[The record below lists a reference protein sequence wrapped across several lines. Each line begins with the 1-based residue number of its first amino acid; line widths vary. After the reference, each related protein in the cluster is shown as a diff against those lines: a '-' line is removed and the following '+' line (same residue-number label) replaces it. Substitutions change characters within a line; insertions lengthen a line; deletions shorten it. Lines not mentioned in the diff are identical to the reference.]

1 MTESSKTFITPVA
14 TRLNMYS
21 VIRKNPEDYSRI
33 EAEQLDEE
41 KIKALS
47 DPTRLKILEKLTDSS
62 SYPRD
67 VSRDIKIDKQK
78 AYYHFDKLEEAGLIE
93 EEKTKK
99 VSGGSATFYKPVSP
113 AYILD
118 LGKQGVK
125 IPWSHADQKSTSFL
139 QNFISE
145 GDLDGAIVVGSPDQ
159 HGPDQVQ
166 AKDGHLAAEIGMK
179 LGGFCNSNQ
188 PSAKLD
194 TEIHRN
200 SSFDQNMIL
209 VGGVLTNTVTKK
221 FNKKFPASFEGNT
234 FPYREISTPESTYS
248 EDTIGMVAKTEN
260 PQDPEKDIIMVA
272 GVRNQGTEAAVRA
285 FKNLED
291 ILDDYGGGDFY
302 RVVRG
307 LDMDGDGEID
317 DYEVVE

>member
-1 MTESSKTFITPVA
+1 
-14 TRLNMYS
+14 MYS
-21 VIRKNPEDYSRI
+21 IIRKNPENYSRI
-33 EAEQLDEE
+33 KAEQLDEE

-47 DPTRLKILEKLTDSS
+47 DPTRLKILEKLADTS

-67 VSRDIKIDKQK
+67 VSRDIEIDKQK
-78 AYYHFDKLEEAGLIE
+78 AYYHFDKLEEAGLIQ
-93 EEKTKK
+93 EEKTEK
-99 VSGGSATFYKPVSP
+99 VSGGSATFYTPASP
-113 AYILD
+113 AYVLD
-118 LGKQGVK
+118 LGEEGAK
-125 IPWSHADQKSTSFL
+125 IPWSHTDEKSTDFL
-139 QNFISE
+139 QNFIHE
-145 GDLDGAIVVGSPDQ
+145 GELSGAIVVGSPDQ

-166 AKDGHLAAEIGMK
+166 AKDGHLAGEIGMK
-179 LGGFCNSNQ
+179 LGGFCQTAKTSV
-188 PSAKLD
+188 KLD

-221 FNKKFPASFEGNT
+221 FNEKFPASFEGET
-234 FPYREISTPESTYS
+234 FPYREISTPKGSYS
-248 EDTIGMVAKTEN
+248 EDTIGIVAKTEN
-260 PQDPEKDIIMVA
+260 PEDPEKDIIMVA

-291 ILDDYGGGDFY
+291 ILNDYGSGDFY